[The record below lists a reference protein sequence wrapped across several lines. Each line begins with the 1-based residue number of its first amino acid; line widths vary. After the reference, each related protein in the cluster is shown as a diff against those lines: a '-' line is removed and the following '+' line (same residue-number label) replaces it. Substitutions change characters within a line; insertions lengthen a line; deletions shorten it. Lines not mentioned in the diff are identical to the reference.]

1 MSPRTDTH
9 RRIVDDLTRH
19 HAGEVAEAIR
29 RLMDARPALPGAG
42 GQGGGG
48 RVKGSHADP
57 TLSLAMKPDR
67 VAREIAQLDDVLR
80 RMSVDAQWL
89 RSFVDRWQ
97 PHAPTDRD
105 RREVEKANTP
115 DDGCEHHAAAGIF
128 EHAERGPSTVAG
140 NLALPMRLCNYC
152 YQEVYRK
159 GVLPRGEQLDR
170 EHRLGKP
177 LGVTVVPGRRSA

>member
-9 RRIVDDLTRH
+9 RRIVDDLTHH

-67 VAREIAQLDDVLR
+67 VAAEIAALDSVLR

-115 DDGCEHHAAAGIF
+115 EDGCEHHAAATIYEPASHVG
-128 EHAERGPSTVAG
+128 TVAG
-140 NLALPMRLCNYC
+140 NLNVPMRLCDFC
-152 YQEVYRK
+152 YREVYRK
-159 GVLPRGEQLDR
+159 GVLPRGEVLVTR
-170 EHRLGKP
+170 HHTGKNP
-177 LGVTVVPGRRSA
+177 LEKVS

>member
-9 RRIVDDLTRH
+9 RRIVDDLTHH
-19 HAGEVAEAIR
+19 HAAQVAEAIR

-48 RVKGSHADP
+48 RVKGPHADP

-105 RREVEKANTP
+105 RRDVEKVNEGP
-115 DDGCEHHAAAGIF
+115 DPLCEHCTPHLPSGSI
-128 EHAERGPSTVAG
+128 HVERPLTVNPTTVKG
-140 NLALPMRLCNYC
+140 NLPTPMMLGRWCYDVVCDTGELPTRSMM
-152 YQEVYRK
+152 ED
-159 GVLPRGEQLDR
+159 RGLNKR
-170 EHRLGKP
+170 VKRY
-177 LGVTVVPGRRSA
+177 A

>member
-9 RRIVDDLTRH
+9 SRIVDDLTHH
-19 HAGEVAEAIR
+19 HATEVAEAIR

-67 VAREIAQLDDVLR
+67 VAAEITQLDGVLR

-105 RREVEKANTP
+105 RREVERVNAETVP
-115 DDGCEHHAAAGIF
+115 ECWVMRRHTDTFEPALCTSSLGGLLDGERPVCRWVYDFARRLGRLPGAEECQRHAAGQKV
-128 EHAERGPSTVAG
+128 RV
-140 NLALPMRLCNYC
+140 LA
-152 YQEVYRK
+152 
-159 GVLPRGEQLDR
+159 
-170 EHRLGKP
+170 
-177 LGVTVVPGRRSA
+177 